1 LPVCFGAVPFFNRHQ
16 QLHTRILAP
25 YAFVFA
31 LVDASRLDCRPAV
44 ESILRSENA

>member
-25 YAFVFA
+25 YAFIFA
-31 LVDASRLDCRPAV
+31 LVDDSHLGYRSAV
-44 ESILRSENA
+44 ESILRNENA